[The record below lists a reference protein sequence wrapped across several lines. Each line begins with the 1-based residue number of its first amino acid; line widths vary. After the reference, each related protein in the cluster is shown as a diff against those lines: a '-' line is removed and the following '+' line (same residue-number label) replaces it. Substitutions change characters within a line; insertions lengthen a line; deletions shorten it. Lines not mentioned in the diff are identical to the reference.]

1 MYFSFFGVFGNH
13 IVSKRGLFVIRIGN
27 NGLVLRNR
35 CLTFLGIDTPHLIFF
50 RVACLVFPRLFHF
63 VFSSMRFLVLLSASG
78 FLNFSKN
85 SNFNS
90 KMADI
95 HLLYFFISK
104 VIFSSYDLH
113 FSLHVCD
120 NSCSRLP
127 SVISLFAEVQFHV
140 KYPFIDSQ
148 SERGFAFSYATER
161 FQILV
166 LMKEQK
172 G

>member
-27 NGLVLRNR
+27 NGLFLRNR

-50 RVACLVFPRLFHF
+50 RVACLVFHRLFHF

-95 HLLYFFISK
+95 HLLYFFYFQGYIFI
-104 VIFSSYDLH
+104 VRFAFFSS
-113 FSLHVCD
+113 
-120 NSCSRLP
+120 RLRQFLLAT
-127 SVISLFAEVQFHV
+127 SVSNIPLCRSAI
-140 KYPFIDSQ
+140 P
-148 SERGFAFSYATER
+148 R
-161 FQILV
+161 
-166 LMKEQK
+166 
-172 G
+172 